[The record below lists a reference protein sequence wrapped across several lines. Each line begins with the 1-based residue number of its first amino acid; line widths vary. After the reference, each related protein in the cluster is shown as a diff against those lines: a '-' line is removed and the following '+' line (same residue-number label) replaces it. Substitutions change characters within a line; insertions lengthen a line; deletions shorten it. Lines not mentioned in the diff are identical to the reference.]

1 MTMEQFNPFP
11 INKYIGDKYFCNRDL
26 ELNSISSS
34 LENGRNA
41 TIFSLRKMGKTGLIS
56 HLFAQKKEINSKYF
70 DILYTKNEL
79 EFTAILIKHILPAIE
94 SKPEKLIRWAKN
106 IFSKINP
113 TIEFDTITGQPAV
126 NFKLNDN
133 DSGIQSL
140 DELFAFLKNW
150 DGELWIAIDE
160 FQQIVQYPESGLE
173 ARLSSWI
180 QFCPSIK
187 WIFSGSQEDM
197 LVSMFSDYGRAFY
210 QSADLL
216 KLEPISKQEYIPFI
230 MEHMKEGKRM
240 VDETVI
246 SSWYDKLKGH
256 TYYVQYA
263 MNHLYA
269 VKPKNWNSRK
279 YEEFFKEII
288 FRQEPYFV
296 TYKNLLT
303 SLQWKILEAVA
314 QEGYVEKVQS
324 KDWLMRHKLGTPS
337 SVSAAIKLL
346 NKRELLAFDQQG
358 YRLMNPLMEQW
369 LKHIK
374 T

>member
-1 MTMEQFNPFP
+1 MEQFNPFP
-11 INKYIGDKYFCNRDL
+11 INKYIGDKYFCNRAL
-26 ELNSISSS
+26 ESNSILSS

-56 HLFAQKKEINSKYF
+56 HLFAQKNKINSKYF

-79 EFTAILIKHILPAIE
+79 EFTTILIKHILPAIE

-173 ARLSSWI
+173 ARLRSWI

-269 VKPKNWNSRK
+269 VKPKNWNSRQ

>member
-1 MTMEQFNPFP
+1 
-11 INKYIGDKYFCNRDL
+11 
-26 ELNSISSS
+26 
-34 LENGRNA
+34 
-41 TIFSLRKMGKTGLIS
+41 
-56 HLFAQKKEINSKYF
+56 
-70 DILYTKNEL
+70 
-79 EFTAILIKHILPAIE
+79 
-94 SKPEKLIRWAKN
+94 
-106 IFSKINP
+106 
-113 TIEFDTITGQPAV
+113 
-126 NFKLNDN
+126 
-133 DSGIQSL
+133 
-140 DELFAFLKNW
+140 
-150 DGELWIAIDE
+150 
-160 FQQIVQYPESGLE
+160 
-173 ARLSSWI
+173 
-180 QFCPSIK
+180 
-187 WIFSGSQEDM
+187 M

-269 VKPKNWNSRK
+269 VKPKNWNSRQ